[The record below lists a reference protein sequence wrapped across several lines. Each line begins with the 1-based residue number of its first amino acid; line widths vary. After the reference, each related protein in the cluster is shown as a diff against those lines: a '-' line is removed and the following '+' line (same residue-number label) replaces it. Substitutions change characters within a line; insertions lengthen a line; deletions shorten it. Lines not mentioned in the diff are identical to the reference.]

1 MNAADQCGY
10 TSLIRAGFCCN
21 YNCLEVLLEAGA
33 DVNAATNNAGATALM
48 GSTWNK
54 HKHCEIFV
62 QRMNGE
68 YDPESHSHER
78 CTELLIEA
86 GADVKSRNES
96 CLITMMKAAE
106 NNHFKSLDLLIE
118 AGADVNQTGS
128 RSITLL
134 QHAARY
140 GHIECVNSLINAGDN
155 VNTVDKSGNTP
166 LMAAAISGGTSC
178 IRALLK
184 AGCHINRTHANGTNA
199 LERHIAESK
208 RQSEKA
214 TLLLYAAG
222 ETLVS
227 GSVAPP
233 GCLRFD
239 DVRMELKHLAREAV
253 RGRLI
258 RVNPQRHLFDRIP
271 QIKLPETVTSYLL
284 YGMSL
289 EQEEDE
295 HDAGTDSSDDD
306 DDDLG
311 DDDGDGEDEDGDIDD
326 DDNDD
331 DDDDIEEEEENN
343 DNDNDDEDGE

>member
-1 MNAADQCGY
+1 M
-10 TSLIRAGFCCN
+10 
-21 YNCLEVLLEAGA
+21 
-33 DVNAATNNAGATALM
+33 NAATNNAGTTTLM

-68 YDPESHSHER
+68 YDPETHSHER

-96 CLITMMKAAE
+96 CFITMMKAAE

-140 GHIECVNSLINAGDN
+140 GHIMCVNSLINAGAS

-166 LMAAAISGGTSC
+166 LMGAAISGRTSC

-184 AGCHINRTHANGTNA
+184 SDCHINRKHADGANA

-208 RQSEKA
+208 RQNEKA
-214 TLLLYAAG
+214 TLLLFAAG

-233 GCLRFD
+233 SCLQFD
-239 DVRMELKHLAREAV
+239 DVRIELKHLAREAV
-253 RGRLI
+253 RRRLI
-258 RVNPQRHLFDRIP
+258 QVNPRRHLFDRIP
-271 QIKLPETVTSYLL
+271 QIELPETVTSYLL
-284 YGMSL
+284 YEMSL
-289 EQEEDE
+289 EQEGDEEDY
-295 HDAGTDSSDDD
+295 DTDSSDDD
-306 DDDLG
+306 DDD
-311 DDDGDGEDEDGDIDD
+311 DDDYLGD

-331 DDDDIEEEEENN
+331 DDDDDDDDEEEE
-343 DNDNDDEDGE
+343 DNDNHNDNEDGDDEH